1 MEKLIILLVAICA
14 YGISTVHAQ
23 QDSTLR
29 KTDPSEANQ
38 PGVPKG
44 YVSLRPEEIP
54 SQLQTTLQA
63 PAYSGWEQG
72 FIYQNRRN
80 SQYLVVIR
88 TPGPDTRRYV
98 FDLNGNPVKENEVK
112 TKP

>member
-1 MEKLIILLVAICA
+1 MKKILTLLVAVCA
-14 YGISTVHAQ
+14 WSITLHAQ

-44 YVSLRPEEIP
+44 YISLTREEIP

-63 PAYSGWEQG
+63 PAYVGWDQG
-72 FIYQNRRN
+72 KFYQNRRN
-80 SQYLVVIR
+80 SQYLVLISY
-88 TPGPDTRRYV
+88 PGPETRRYV
-98 FDLNGNPVKENEVK
+98 FDSKGNPVNENFVN
-112 TKP
+112 KP

>member
-1 MEKLIILLVAICA
+1 MKKLIILLAAIWVCN
-14 YGISTVHAQ
+14 ITLHAQ

-29 KTDPSEANQ
+29 KTDSSEANQ
-38 PGVPKG
+38 PNVPKG

-63 PAYSGWEQG
+63 PAYYGWEQG
-72 FIYQNRRN
+72 QIYQNRLN

-88 TPGPDTRRYV
+88 SPGPETRRYV
-98 FDLNGNPVKENEVK
+98 FDRNGNPVKENFVDK
-112 TKP
+112 KP